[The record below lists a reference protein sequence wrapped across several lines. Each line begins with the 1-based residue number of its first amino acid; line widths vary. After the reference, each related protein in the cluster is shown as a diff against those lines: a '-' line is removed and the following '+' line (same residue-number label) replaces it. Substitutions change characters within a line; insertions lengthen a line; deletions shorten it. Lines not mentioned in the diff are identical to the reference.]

1 MGRVLGDLEAAF
13 YESGGVLSPK
23 TCTDAARA
31 PVRRPVLDRSDRH
44 LAVTGRFT
52 EAVSLGVPEC
62 VELGGYYAMF
72 VADGPDEF
80 ADYDSYELD
89 AV

>member
-1 MGRVLGDLEAAF
+1 MGRDLEAAF

-23 TCTDAARA
+23 TCTEDRWG
-31 PVRRPVLDRSDRH
+31 PSRRPVLDRSDRH

-72 VADGPDEF
+72 VADTADEF
-80 ADYDSYELD
+80 ADYDSYEVA